1 MAMAARFDL
10 ELIQY
15 DAVNAFVNAS
25 LDEEVFMKMPPGH
38 RKHGTVL
45 KLNKALYGLRK
56 SPLLWHRELTNTLKK
71 LGFKPVPHEPC
82 CLTLNGII
90 VFFYVDDIVFAYQ
103 RKNESRAQ
111 ALEAQMREK
120 YQLTGGNSLQ
130 WFLGIEILRDREKGF
145 IWLSQAS
152 YIDKISRLA
161 KKHRSFDTPMGV
173 NELFPFNGIASFAD
187 INSYQVKIGSVLYA
201 AVITRPDIAFVTSK
215 LSKFNPNPGP
225 KHHEAADRVIC
236 YLQQTKGLALRLG
249 GGDDFEVAS
258 DASFADN
265 SSDRKSS
272 QAFAM
277 KLFGGL
283 IGWRANKQDTV
294 TTSTTEA
301 ELLALSQAAKESIY
315 VSRLIRELDV
325 KLDHSRIS
333 IQCDNTQTIRIVTAE
348 VATLR
353 TKLRHVDI
361 HNHWLRQEITNGT
374 LEVKYTPSAEMMADG
389 LTKALQG
396 PKFQAFVNQIGLHDI
411 SDRLASREL
420 PESTDSILQEQSYKM
435 WEDQVV

>member
-1 MAMAARFDL
+1 
-10 ELIQY
+10 
-15 DAVNAFVNAS
+15 
-25 LDEEVFMKMPPGH
+25 MKMPPGH

-236 YLQQTKGLALRLG
+236 YLQQTKDWRSAW

-283 IGWRANKQDTV
+283 I
-294 TTSTTEA
+294 
-301 ELLALSQAAKESIY
+301 AAKESIY

>member
-1 MAMAARFDL
+1 M
-10 ELIQY
+10 QGKTG
-15 DAVNAFVNAS
+15 AS
-25 LDEEVFMKMPPGH
+25 AT
-38 RKHGTVL
+38 R
-45 KLNKALYGLRK
+45 ALL
-56 SPLLWHRELTNTLKK
+56 
-71 LGFKPVPHEPC
+71 PH
-82 CLTLNGII
+82 LNGII

-103 RKNESRAQ
+103 RKNETRAQ

-215 LSKFNPNPGP
+215 LSKFNSNPGP

-283 IGWRANKQDTV
+283 I
-294 TTSTTEA
+294 
-301 ELLALSQAAKESIY
+301 AAKESIY
-315 VSRLIRELDV
+315 
-325 KLDHSRIS
+325 
-333 IQCDNTQTIRIVTAE
+333 